1 MLFQRFDRLL
11 FLAKGGRTIYFG
23 DIGENSETLT
33 NYFVKNGSDPCPKGD
48 NPAEWMLEVIGAAPG
63 SHTEIDWHQTW
74 RQSPEYQEVQTELQ
88 RLKVEGSAHNEP
100 HDKNSES
107 YREFA
112 APFWEQLRI
121 ASLRVF
127 QQYWRTPSYI
137 YSKAALCIQVGLFIG
152 LVFLNAPLS
161 IQGLQNQ
168 MFAIFQVLT
177 VFGQLVQMQVS
188 PPHSPYVQHSLT
200 SLDASL
206 RHPTLSLRSPRTP
219 LQDLQ
224 LESLHALPS
233 LRRDPLEQSHVRLH
247 VRLHLL
253 PSRLPEERRSS
264 WPDCR
269 ARCSHVAS
277 LLAVPRLHVY
287 LCPHVYRHHRHC

>member
-23 DIGENSETLT
+23 DIGKNSEKLT
-33 NYFVKNGSDPCPKGD
+33 GYFEKNGSDPCPKGE

-63 SHTEIDWHQTW
+63 SHTDIDWHQAW
-74 RQSPEYQEVQTELQ
+74 RQSSEYQDVQTELQ
-88 RLKVEGSAHNEP
+88 RLKAEGDADSSSH
-100 HDKNSES
+100 HDPES

-112 APFWEQLRI
+112 APFFQQLRI
-121 ASLRVF
+121 ATQRVF

-188 PPHSPYVQHSLT
+188 LQMIHNTKSSLT
-200 SLDASL
+200 DIDASL
-206 RHPTLSLRSPRTP
+206 RHSAIPLRSP
-219 LQDLQ
+219 
-224 LESLHALPS
+224 
-233 LRRDPLEQSHVRLH
+233 
-247 VRLHLL
+247 
-253 PSRLPEERRSS
+253 
-264 WPDCR
+264 
-269 ARCSHVAS
+269 
-277 LLAVPRLHVY
+277 
-287 LCPHVYRHHRHC
+287 

>member
-1 MLFQRFDRLL
+1 RFDRLL

-88 RLKVEGSAHNEP
+88 RLKAEGSAHNEP
-100 HDKNSES
+100 HDNNSES

-112 APFWEQLRI
+112 APFFEQLRI

-137 YSKAALCIQVGLFIG
+137 YSKAILCIQVGLFIG

-168 MFAIFQVLT
+168 MFAIFQV
-177 VFGQLVQMQVS
+177 
-188 PPHSPYVQHSLT
+188 
-200 SLDASL
+200 
-206 RHPTLSLRSPRTP
+206 
-219 LQDLQ
+219 
-224 LESLHALPS
+224 
-233 LRRDPLEQSHVRLH
+233 
-247 VRLHLL
+247 
-253 PSRLPEERRSS
+253 
-264 WPDCR
+264 
-269 ARCSHVAS
+269 
-277 LLAVPRLHVY
+277 
-287 LCPHVYRHHRHC
+287 